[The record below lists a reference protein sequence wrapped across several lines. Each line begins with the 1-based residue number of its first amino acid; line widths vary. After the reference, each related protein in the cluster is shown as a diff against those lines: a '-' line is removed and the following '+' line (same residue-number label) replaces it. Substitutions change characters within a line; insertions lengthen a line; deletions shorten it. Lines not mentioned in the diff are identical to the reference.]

1 MSANEQG
8 LQKLITKRVVVIGW
22 LILAVGI
29 GLLVAAITNGF
40 SEPIVISQN
49 FAVIPFLL
57 FAFFVMLR
65 VNIIYLKK
73 SRS

>member
-1 MSANEQG
+1 MSNNEQT
-8 LQKLITKRVVVIGW
+8 LQKLITKRVVIVGW
-22 LILAVGI
+22 SVLLVGI
-29 GLLVAAITNGF
+29 TLLVAAITNGF
-40 SEPIVISQN
+40 SQPIAISQN

-57 FAFFVMLR
+57 FAFFAMLR

>member
-8 LQKLITKRVVVIGW
+8 LEKFITKRVVIIGW
-22 LILAVGI
+22 TVLLVGI
-29 GLLVAAITNGF
+29 SLLMAAITNGF
-40 SEPIVISQN
+40 SQPVVIGQN

-57 FAFFVMLR
+57 FAFFAMLR
-65 VNIIYLKK
+65 INIIYLKK